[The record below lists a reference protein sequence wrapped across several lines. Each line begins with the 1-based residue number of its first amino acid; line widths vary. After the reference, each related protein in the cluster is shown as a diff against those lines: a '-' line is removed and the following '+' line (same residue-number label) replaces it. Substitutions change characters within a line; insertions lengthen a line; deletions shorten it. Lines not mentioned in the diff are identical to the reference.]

1 MDNVSK
7 IILQKLPPIVKYLG
21 AKKYLTGDQPC
32 WVDFYF
38 FELIQLLI
46 FLSEGSIL
54 QNFPSLHAYNV
65 NFKQLPGLKEYLV
78 TCQDKDLV
86 FNGGIAKVNGKLGF

>member
-1 MDNVSK
+1 M
-7 IILQKLPPIVKYLG
+7 
-21 AKKYLTGDQPC
+21 
-32 WVDFYF
+32 
-38 FELIQLLI
+38 
-46 FLSEGSIL
+46 SEGSIL

-86 FNGGIAKVNGKLGF
+86 FNGGIAKVNGKLGFWIFTPIFSKNTIICIKSKIRDKWFIYL